1 MSPPRQHVV
10 IWKRLFLTLGILVVV
25 VVLMFGY
32 NLYQTVHLKIPE
44 SYDAWTTGT
53 LVVGY
58 LETHSNEWPRSWDDL
73 RDATNFNRPTSVFVP
88 IERLQQSVK
97 IDWRVDV
104 AQLQQIAR
112 TNPNATIRVV
122 SRLDGSR
129 LPAMW
134 GPDTEPN
141 RKIMSYL
148 ATTSN
153 PQSGADGRQPS
164 SSGTNQTP
172 AAAASRRSL

>member
-10 IWKRLFLTLGILVVV
+10 IWKRLLLALGILAVA
-25 VVLMFGY
+25 VVLVIGY
-32 NLYQTVHLKIPE
+32 NLYHVVHSTIPE
-44 SYDAWTTGT
+44 SYKAWTTGT

-58 LETHSNEWPRSWDDL
+58 LQTHSNEWPRGWDDL
-73 RDATNFNRPTSVFVP
+73 RDATNFHRPMSVFVP
-88 IERLQQSVK
+88 IEQLQQSVK

-104 AQLQQIAR
+104 AHLQQVAR
-112 TNPNATIRVV
+112 TNPGATICVI

-148 ATTSN
+148 AVTSN

-164 SSGTNQTP
+164 SSSSNQPP
-172 AAAASRRSL
+172 AAAASRHSL